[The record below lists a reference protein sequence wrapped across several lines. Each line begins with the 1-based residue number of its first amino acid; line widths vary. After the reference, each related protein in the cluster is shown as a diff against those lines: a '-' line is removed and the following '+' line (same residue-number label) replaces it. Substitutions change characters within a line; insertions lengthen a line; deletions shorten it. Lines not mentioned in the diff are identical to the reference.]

1 MSTNADIKVAIRD
14 LYKIFGPNAAAMT
27 EHVGA
32 GMSKDDL
39 LERHGHV
46 LGLKDINLD
55 VEARHIQVVMGLS
68 GSGKSTLIRHINR
81 LIEPTGGEVL
91 VDGVDV
97 LAMSPPELRDFRR
110 SKASMVFQRFALLPH
125 RTVVD
130 NVAYGLHIQGV
141 DKAEVAERSQR
152 WIDRVGLSGYE
163 EYYTAQLSGGMQQRV
178 NIAAA
183 LVHNPAILLLDE
195 PFGAL
200 DELTRESMGEWLG
213 GVLNRSSKTVIFVTH
228 SVEEATILSD
238 RVVVLSARP
247 GRIAEVIEIGL
258 PRPRSKAF
266 RTDENF
272 LREVARV
279 RSSLYQAVETSA

>member
-1 MSTNADIKVAIRD
+1 MTIEFSQVSKQ
-14 LYKIFGPNAAAMT
+14 FG
-27 EHVGA
+27 
-32 GMSKDDL
+32 
-39 LERHGHV
+39 
-46 LGLKDINLD
+46 D
-55 VEARHIQVVMGLS
+55 VEALEEVSLTIQDGEFV
-68 GSGKSTLIRHINR
+68 TLIGPSGCGKTTMLRIAAG
-81 LIEPTGGEVL
+81 LEAPSGGRVL
-91 VDGVDV
+91 VNGDTPENACSQHQIGV
-97 LAMSPPELRDFRR
+97 A
-110 SKASMVFQRFALLPH
+110 FQRPALLASRTALKNVRMTLEITGREGALSPDELLTDFGLGDFHHHYPH
-125 RTVVD
+125 
-130 NVAYGLHIQGV
+130 
-141 DKAEVAERSQR
+141 
-152 WIDRVGLSGYE
+152 
-163 EYYTAQLSGGMQQRV
+163 QLSGGMQQRV